1 MWAGCLAGIA
11 LTVKLSGR
19 KPRSTSGMTLIELVI
34 VMAVIGILVSIA
46 VPSYRSHMLRVH
58 RTEAIKILLQ
68 ASMCQERIYA
78 SNGNYDT
85 NRCQPTSEYQQ
96 YRLSYTPLDTQSGSY
111 LAMAT
116 PAGPQLADPCGSL
129 SLDQN
134 GARNISG
141 ENISSMKCWNG
152 R

>member
-1 MWAGCLAGIA
+1 MQG
-11 LTVKLSGR
+11 TR
-19 KPRSTSGMTLIELVI
+19 KHSLYAGMTLIELVI
-34 VMAVIGILVSIA
+34 VMAVIGILIAIA

-58 RTEAIKILLQ
+58 RSEAIRLLLQ
-68 ASMCQERIYA
+68 ASMCQERVYA
-78 SNGNYDT
+78 SNGSYDT
-85 NRCQPTSEYQQ
+85 NQCYPASEYQQ
-96 YRLSYTPLDTQSGSY
+96 YQLSYTPAETQSGIY
-111 LAMAT
+111 LAVAT
-116 PAGPQLADPCGSL
+116 PAGAQLADPCGSL